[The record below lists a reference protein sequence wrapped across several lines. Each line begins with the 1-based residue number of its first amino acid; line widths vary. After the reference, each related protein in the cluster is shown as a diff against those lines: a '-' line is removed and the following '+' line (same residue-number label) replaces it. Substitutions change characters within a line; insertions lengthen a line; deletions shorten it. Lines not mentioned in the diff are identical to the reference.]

1 MTVDQRTSGQDPQ
14 TAQLAARITVDQP
27 SLLGALRR
35 SSERVCQYAGLLE
48 AALIDF
54 RPLEGYLV
62 GAIKHVEVI
71 GDNVRDDLYNRLA
84 DRLGVSEVRIALQR
98 VADAHPDA
106 LEEPSAGGMA

>member
-1 MTVDQRTSGQDPQ
+1 VP
-14 TAQLAARITVDQP
+14 DQP

-35 SSERVCQYAGLLE
+35 SSERVRQYAGLLE

-62 GAIKHVEVI
+62 GAIKHVERCS
-71 GDNVRDDLYNRLA
+71 GDNVPDDLYNRLA

-106 LEEPSAGGMA
+106 LEEPSAGGIA